1 MAERAEAAEEF
12 FDPVAME
19 EAVEDARSR
28 VEALKSRIEALEQTK
43 RNGTLHDVLRT
54 MESPEPSSA
63 AAVCTARTFDKF
75 MNGMS
80 VRRKLH
86 SWSRVNTLHWSA
98 IHPNRLITAE
108 GGELIVWD
116 AMKEARVQRI
126 NTGMNWN
133 MTCCLEPT
141 LGALAA
147 IGGLSNCIKIYRVA
161 APQQTT
167 DNLISSDSEK
177 IQMLDQHDG
186 YVSCARF
193 INEDRLVST
202 GGDGMVILWDVERGC
217 PTQLFNHDAYV
228 MSVSVSPTNVH
239 LFVTGSCDC
248 LAKVWDMRQSPAAFI
263 FEGHEADINA
273 VKFMPDGH
281 SFVTAS
287 DDATSRLFDLRSFSE
302 LNRFEDFDVDV
313 CTSVDTSIS
322 GRLVFVGANKGM
334 CYVWDTLEGSKIAQ
348 LDGHDGIF
356 HIICLG
362 VNATGEALCTAPF
375 SGWPILNVWA

>member
-1 MAERAEAAEEF
+1 
-12 FDPVAME
+12 
-19 EAVEDARSR
+19 
-28 VEALKSRIEALEQTK
+28 
-43 RNGTLHDVLRT
+43 
-54 MESPEPSSA
+54 
-63 AAVCTARTFDKF
+63 
-75 MNGMS
+75 
-80 VRRKLH
+80 
-86 SWSRVNTLHWSA
+86 
-98 IHPNRLITAE
+98 
-108 GGELIVWD
+108 
-116 AMKEARVQRI
+116 
-126 NTGMNWN
+126 
-133 MTCCLEPT
+133 
-141 LGALAA
+141 
-147 IGGLSNCIKIYRVA
+147 
-161 APQQTT
+161 
-167 DNLISSDSEK
+167 
-177 IQMLDQHDG
+177 MLDQHDG

-287 DDATSRLFDLRSFSE
+287 DDGTSRLFDLRSFSE

-348 LDGHDGIF
+348 LDGHDDTHRIV
-356 HIICLG
+356 CLG

-375 SGWPILNVWA
+375 SGCPTLNVWA